1 MTVRRTTLRFL
12 PAAPFVSLILL
23 GRCASSGPGTTAS
36 SDRLERG
43 GGQVVTEEEIAKSGA
58 RTAWEV
64 LQLTVHNITFNETS
78 RGQPTRITRRGRSSV
93 VLDDGPRILMD
104 GVSLTDYTVLARMP
118 AADLR
123 SIEVLSAIEAT
134 TLYGTNHSGGVIR
147 IHTKTGG

>member
-1 MTVRRTTLRFL
+1 M
-12 PAAPFVSLILL
+12 PAVPFVSFVLL
-23 GRCASSGPGTTAS
+23 GSCASSGPGTTAT

-43 GGQVVTEEEIAKSGA
+43 EGQIVTEEEIAKSGA
-58 RTAWEV
+58 RTVWEV
-64 LQLTVHNITFNETS
+64 LQVTVHNITFN

-104 GVSLTDYTVLARMP
+104 GVALTDYTVLARMP
-118 AADLR
+118 ASDVQ
-123 SIEVLSAIEAT
+123 SIEVLGAIEAT